1 MVVINTCQLEP
12 RKLAFCIC
20 ENIGTDQLRG
30 NCATGQRLFFR
41 YIDTHVVR
49 RTCGRTWR
57 CRYGVNSYSSQFVL
71 KSIRTHFGQ
80 FVLSFRSIRTHLLK
94 FSQLVLIL
102 VNSYSV
108 WSIRTH
114 TKKYNF
120 DDIYHITYDR

>member
-1 MVVINTCQLEP
+1 M
-12 RKLAFCIC
+12 
-20 ENIGTDQLRG
+20 LRG
-30 NCATGQRLFFR
+30 ADDEPLHYCES
-41 YIDTHVVR
+41 
-49 RTCGRTWR
+49 
-57 CRYGVNSYSSQFVL
+57 YGVNSYSSQSVL

-80 FVLSFRSIRTHLLK
+80 FVLGFRSIRTHLLK

-114 TKKYNF
+114 TKIYKF